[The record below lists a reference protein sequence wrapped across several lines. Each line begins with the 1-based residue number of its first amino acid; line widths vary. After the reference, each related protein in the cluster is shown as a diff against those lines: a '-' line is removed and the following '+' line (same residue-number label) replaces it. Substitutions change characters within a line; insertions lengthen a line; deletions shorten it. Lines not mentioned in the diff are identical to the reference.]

1 MEPVLEQVW
10 WHELESGWGGNDLA
24 EWKWRIHPNFYHPAM
39 NQ

>member
-10 WHELESGWGGNDLA
+10 WHELESGWGGDNLA
-24 EWKWRIHPNFYHPAM
+24 EREEWIHRHFYHPAM